1 MNENLIS
8 FLQQRFDLFPY
19 RKRIDMERFL
29 QETYGETAT
38 LLPVPSKIFLLDEV
52 APHSFGFPVMRS
64 RALDDLDARL
74 AKWLERELRARSS
87 QGEDSH
93 SKLDESFR
101 SYVSY
106 AVSIAGNAIQSSI
119 LADYHGVFW
128 LVHSQQV
135 ARQFAALPRAAMS
148 SDPRL
153 TREQADALKYLVFAK
168 WAQAIR
174 ESVPEI
180 EAMGSSAAG
189 STESTTVRFLRL
201 LLDNVLIF
209 TEEFVG
215 PDLRELRT
223 FFAGSLRRDFAAFR
237 ALFDGMQREARDL
250 LQRDPLLRRGAE
262 LLGIEPDASLPL
274 AVLFDHRFQRLLE
287 SHAAFNPVP
296 TGDRPQF
303 EAVSRRVL
311 DFLLLH
317 QLRRGMVWMK
327 VGKDGENRPEEQGS
341 DLVFSRAIRPMNFGR
356 RGIVDPMVYRYGLVY
371 DITSFTESLG
381 QIVRGGK
388 DEEQG
393 SYRQMLEF
401 QRELAE
407 IAQRNGLQFEKFLGD
422 GAFYT
427 ARRALRVL
435 LAAIDIQQFYSS
447 MRRSGFAF
455 DKGMRIAL
463 NYGYYRLL
471 PMQVS
476 TGGAEVMEFYGPG
489 IVELSRLTTGKATK
503 EVEDMQHLL
512 LSHGYDQLEVMR
524 FFAPLSRDVDTTDA
538 QLQQREFYA
547 YVNASG
553 HLINEGVVVSIP
565 FLKQLSAEI
574 DEEDQK
580 LYRFRTS
587 WGSYIGFASQ
597 AGGTD
602 YVALRILGAVSLKGI
617 GSIDVGEAIALR
629 RDDAEISVIDQR
641 QPLVKM
647 LRQERNRSSAGQV
660 HEVDDD
666 WTAGGGADL
675 VVCASS
681 ASAGSQVIL
690 VGEWDPV
697 SQEIRRPIQIDEEEV
712 ERYGLAVPLSVTG
725 LETQRDAYH
734 SLYRKLSRI
743 ETLTSFSVGAVRD
756 NNNFQAFLIGAHVEA
771 L

>member
-1 MNENLIS
+1 M
-8 FLQQRFDLFPY
+8 
-19 RKRIDMERFL
+19 
-29 QETYGETAT
+29 TAD
-38 LLPVPSKIFLLDEV
+38 PSLD
-52 APHSFGFPVMRS
+52 
-64 RALDDLDARL
+64 
-74 AKWLERELRARSS
+74 
-87 QGEDSH
+87 
-93 SKLDESFR
+93 
-101 SYVSY
+101 
-106 AVSIAGNAIQSSI
+106 
-119 LADYHGVFW
+119 
-128 LVHSQQV
+128 
-135 ARQFAALPRAAMS
+135 
-148 SDPRL
+148 
-153 TREQADALKYLVFAK
+153 REQADALKYLIFAK

-174 ESVPEI
+174 GAVPEI
-180 EAMGSSAAG
+180 EAMGSGGGAAAESATA
-189 STESTTVRFLRL
+189 RFLRL

-209 TEEFVG
+209 TEEFIG
-215 PDLRELRT
+215 SDLRELRT
-223 FFAGSLRRDFAAFR
+223 YFAGSLRRDFAPFR
-237 ALFDGMQREARDL
+237 AIFDRVQREGYDL
-250 LQRDPLLRRGAE
+250 LKHDPVLRRGAE
-262 LLGIEPDASLPL
+262 LLGIDPDAPLPL
-274 AVLFDHRFQRLLE
+274 AVLLDHRFQRLLE
-287 SHAAFNPVP
+287 SHPSFKAMPAA
-296 TGDRPQF
+296 DRPQF
-303 EAVSRRVL
+303 EAVSRRIL

-317 QLRRGMVWMK
+317 QLRRGMVWMNA
-327 VGKDGENRPEEQGS
+327 GKDGENRPEEKGS

-401 QRELAE
+401 QRALAE

-435 LAAIDIQQFYSS
+435 LAAVAVQQFYSA
-447 MRRSGFAF
+447 MRKSGFAF

-512 LSHGYDQLEVMR
+512 LAHGYDQMEVMR
-524 FFAPLSRDVDTTDA
+524 FFAPLARDVDTTDA

-553 HLINEGVVVSIP
+553 HLINEGIVVSIP

-574 DEEDQK
+574 DEEGQK

-587 WGSYIGFASQ
+587 WGSYLGVAQ
-597 AGGTD
+597 HGGSTD
-602 YVALRILGAVSLKGI
+602 YVALRILGSVSLKGI

-647 LRQERNRSSAGQV
+647 LQQERHRSSAGQMQ
-660 HEVDDD
+660 EVDDD
-666 WTAGGGADL
+666 WAAGGGADL

-681 ASAGSQVIL
+681 AGAGSQVIL

-697 SQEIRRPIQIDEEEV
+697 SQEIRRPIQIDSDAV
-712 ERYGLAVPLSVTG
+712 ERYGLAVPLSVAG
-725 LETQRDAYH
+725 LETQRGAYH
-734 SLYRKLSRI
+734 SLYRKLSRL